1 MSDLNTTDLIEVV
14 GGSLRGLWLRLV
26 DGKMLVVDIAEN
38 DELLDARTE
47 VTRWE
52 KQPTVFIGVD
62 PEKKGRDAT
71 IAGVGAIGGMVGAA
85 MRTSSN
91 LASARKRLAQ
101 LAAQPADINLVA
113 AYPVD
118 VCLARVWEED
128 TAVVRRGEA
137 ERYHIDRVSD
147 KLIAEE
153 FSSRWD
159 FAIAAGARDK
169 IYDDMRELPDEVEKC
184 LLLNFVDGNTAVIA
198 DYSATLADSF
208 NSKCLRIEDDEF
220 EVVQLIFQ
228 NPAEARIALQHDL
241 DQLNVSAMS
250 NDSSAIE
257 RLKLSQKNSAQREKF
272 EKLIRLCDLVN
283 SNILSFNSARSRNAK
298 LKLLSLSLDVESS
311 ATGSSLSRNY
321 QLQRSDIEGL
331 ERGLDEAQR
340 AEEIKKGEEKK
351 SNSFS
356 FSDLSTIQKVA
367 VIGVGLLA
375 LFFLAR

>member
-38 DELLDARTE
+38 NELLDARTE
-47 VTRWE
+47 VARWE

-169 IYDDMRELPDEVEKC
+169 IYDDMRELPDGVEKC
-184 LLLNFVDGNTAVIA
+184 LLLNFVDGNSAVIA

-208 NSKCLRIEDDEF
+208 NSECLRIEDDEF
-220 EVVQLIFQ
+220 EVVQLIFRD
-228 NPAEARIALQHDL
+228 PTGARIALQHDL

-250 NDSSAIE
+250 KGSSAIE
-257 RLKLSQKNSAQREKF
+257 RLKLSQKNSDQRYKF
-272 EKLIRLCDLVN
+272 EKLLRLCDLMN
-283 SNILSFNSARSRNAK
+283 SGILSFNSARSRNAK
-298 LKLLSLSLDVESS
+298 LKLLSLSLDVGSS
-311 ATGSSLSRNY
+311 ATGSSFSRDY
-321 QLQRSDIEGL
+321 QLERSDVEGL

-340 AEEIKKGEEKK
+340 AEEIKNGEEKK